1 MWNFCQSRENMKNWA
16 FAGNLFFTRFSQFQ
30 LTSRHFKCS
39 SNKSSS
45 KTFAQTRNKFFLTT
59 LQPEFFR
66 PKCSFGYAG
75 CKYDDKSQ
83 NFFGSTMKNIHNFSE
98 FWTFSLKLFH
108 CTWRLKNSED
118 QPKFIRSVFKKGWFS
133 WNPQMI
139 FLPCF
144 PGSETCWQKIPTRK
158 VFPQNGE
165 KHEYTKFLQKITL
178 SAEFFSLIR
187 STVVM
192 KSKYK
197 MIFRNVSKGSEIF
210 NISIE
215 VCWKSSFW
223 QLRIW

>member
-1 MWNFCQSRENMKNWA
+1 MKNWA
-16 FAGNLFFTRFSQFQ
+16 FAVIFFFTRLSQFQ

-39 SNKSSS
+39 SNKTTS
-45 KTFAQTRNKFFLTT
+45 KTFVQIINKVFLNT
-59 LQPEFFR
+59 LRPECFR
-66 PKCSFGYAG
+66 PKCSFGYVG

-178 SAEFFSLIR
+178 SAEFFFSNQVYCRNEIKIQNDFSQCVKRLWNIQHFHRSLLKKLFLATENLIGQ
-187 STVVM
+187 
-192 KSKYK
+192 
-197 MIFRNVSKGSEIF
+197 N
-210 NISIE
+210 
-215 VCWKSSFW
+215 
-223 QLRIW
+223 

>member
-1 MWNFCQSRENMKNWA
+1 MKNWA
-16 FAGNLFFTRFSQFQ
+16 FAVIFFFTRLSQFQ

-39 SNKSSS
+39 SNKTTS
-45 KTFAQTRNKFFLTT
+45 KTFVQIINKVFLNT
-59 LQPEFFR
+59 LRPECFR
-66 PKCSFGYAG
+66 PKCSFGYVG

-144 PGSETCWQKIPTRK
+144 PGSEICWQKIPTRK

-178 SAEFFSLIR
+178 SAEFFFSKQVYCRNEIKIQNEFSQCVKRLWNIQHFHRSLLKKLFLATENLIGQ
-187 STVVM
+187 
-192 KSKYK
+192 
-197 MIFRNVSKGSEIF
+197 N
-210 NISIE
+210 
-215 VCWKSSFW
+215 
-223 QLRIW
+223 